1 MSNRV
6 AGVLLGAAAA
16 MVLSAATAS
25 AQEGSEGPGHRQGF
39 WATLGGGLA
48 VARNACSECGEDT
61 PYRNRPGFYLQL
73 GGVASR
79 QLLVAGEVFTQS
91 DDVNDSST
99 RVTNWTAT
107 AQWYPWSPPVYFKF
121 GFGLSRGKSTFVL
134 DGVENNEARTG
145 VGIMFG
151 FGGDLRVSRALSVS
165 PVAAWYLQAV
175 GDFETAQG
183 RVSSV
188 SANTW
193 FVGVGLTL
201 N

>member
-1 MSNRV
+1 MSDRLV
-6 AGVLLGAAAA
+6 PAVRWAAAVLL
-16 MVLSAATAS
+16 LSAASAS
-25 AQEGSEGPGHRQGF
+25 AQEATEGPGHRQGF
-39 WATLGGGLA
+39 WATFGGGLA

-79 QLLVAGEVFTQS
+79 HLLVAGEVFTQA
-91 DDVNDSST
+91 DDVSGSST

-107 AQWYPWSPPVYFKF
+107 AQWYPWNPPVYIKF
-121 GFGLSRGKSTFVL
+121 GFGLSRGKSTFEV
-134 DGVENNEARTG
+134 DGVETNEARTG

-151 FGGDLRVSRALSVS
+151 LGTDLRVSRALSVS
-165 PVAAWYLQAV
+165 PVAAWYMQAV
-175 GDFETAQG
+175 GDFETPQG

-193 FVGVGLTL
+193 FVGLGLTL